1 MQNSAVWLVSEE
13 TLWLLEGRAPD
24 PLAIPWLTA
33 QASKPG
39 FDADQAFQVA
49 MLARPHDSEAQK
61 RFFAEVDR
69 FADLMPLGK

>member
-1 MQNSAVWLVSEE
+1 
-13 TLWLLEGRAPD
+13 
-24 PLAIPWLTA
+24 
-33 QASKPG
+33 
-39 FDADQAFQVA
+39 